1 MANIFIVNHS
11 ISGPYAQCFS
21 SYHKTEEEAASAYFD
36 CKQSVGE
43 DPALV
48 ELILLDTE
56 TLDATTICGW
66 EGSAF
71 DLEEEEAELEA
82 ELEAAPVSDVSALG
96 GSAKLERRICRSS
109 SRPSAVCS
117 RTAVSEARERTRQSW
132 TCFRMSSGTS
142 TSTRRLPRTASTGQP
157 VSC

>member
-43 DPALV
+43 DPALI

-66 EGSAF
+66 EGSCF
-71 DLEEEEAELEA
+71 DLEDEEAELEA
-82 ELEAAPVSDVSALG
+82 EGNADISEDEDWICEGAP
-96 GSAKLERRICRSS
+96 
-109 SRPSAVCS
+109 
-117 RTAVSEARERTRQSW
+117 
-132 TCFRMSSGTS
+132 
-142 TSTRRLPRTASTGQP
+142 
-157 VSC
+157 

>member
-11 ISGPYAQCFS
+11 ISGPYSQCFS
-21 SYHKTEEEAASAYFD
+21 SYHKTEEEAASEFFE

-66 EGSAF
+66 EGTCF
-71 DLEEEEAELEA
+71 DLEDEEAELEA
-82 ELEAAPVSDVSALG
+82 EGMADIPEDDDDDDGICEGAP
-96 GSAKLERRICRSS
+96 
-109 SRPSAVCS
+109 
-117 RTAVSEARERTRQSW
+117 
-132 TCFRMSSGTS
+132 
-142 TSTRRLPRTASTGQP
+142 
-157 VSC
+157 